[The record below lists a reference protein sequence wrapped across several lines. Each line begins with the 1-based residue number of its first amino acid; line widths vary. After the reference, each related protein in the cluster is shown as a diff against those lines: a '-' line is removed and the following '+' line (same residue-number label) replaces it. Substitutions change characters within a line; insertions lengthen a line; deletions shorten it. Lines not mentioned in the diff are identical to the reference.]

1 VSVLSIL
8 PTRHHHGRQLLCRAE
23 NPSLPLAT
31 IEEIFTLNVAYR
43 PKAVIQVDWPRR
55 SELMKE
61 GSDLFLACLVE
72 ANPPPYK
79 IKFFHNGQELV
90 HNVSGGVLVNE
101 VTLALQNIS
110 RDNSGSYFCVA
121 SNVEGD
127 SRSNTLTLKIK
138 YLPVCAMTPGVVGV
152 AVGEVTNITCNV
164 DADPNNVTFIWTF
177 NNVAKRARSQVI
189 DSKEHKANG
198 LTSILRYKPASI
210 RDYGVLSC
218 YATNYLGTQ
227 REPCTFTLVTAGP
240 PEKVTNCTVYNVT
253 SHAAEVTCL
262 PGFTGGLTPRYLHQI
277 RLASSGEVIFNKTS
291 ESASFSVRSL
301 HQDRRYVVTVTA
313 YNARGKSRPHR
324 LHLQTLRELE
334 MHRRVGAGD
343 GMDGMCV
350 NGVVQHTIYDST
362 GRYRGFAHLQQK
374 DTYQSSC
381 MTTTPPE
388 SSAAAAAKSDPAG
401 AQYRFSLTRKGRPP
415 AAAPAVDTPMK
426 GGRET
431 INDKRRETR
440 GSEGG
445 GGGGEEGTEGEKNIE
460 TPWRRVISQL
470 TSPHESK
477 LFEVWKVASRQTRQE
492 VAESVL

>member
-1 VSVLSIL
+1 MHGYRHESTCTYYLVPARSYCEEDFINVTRQDKETVSVLSVL

-189 DSKEHKANG
+189 DSKE
-198 LTSILRYKPASI
+198 
-210 RDYGVLSC
+210 
-218 YATNYLGTQ
+218 
-227 REPCTFTLVTAGP
+227 
-240 PEKVTNCTVYNVT
+240 
-253 SHAAEVTCL
+253 
-262 PGFTGGLTPRYLHQI
+262 
-277 RLASSGEVIFNKTS
+277 
-291 ESASFSVRSL
+291 
-301 HQDRRYVVTVTA
+301 
-313 YNARGKSRPHR
+313 
-324 LHLQTLRELE
+324 
-334 MHRRVGAGD
+334 
-343 GMDGMCV
+343 
-350 NGVVQHTIYDST
+350 
-362 GRYRGFAHLQQK
+362 
-374 DTYQSSC
+374 
-381 MTTTPPE
+381 
-388 SSAAAAAKSDPAG
+388 
-401 AQYRFSLTRKGRPP
+401 
-415 AAAPAVDTPMK
+415 
-426 GGRET
+426 
-431 INDKRRETR
+431 
-440 GSEGG
+440 
-445 GGGGEEGTEGEKNIE
+445 
-460 TPWRRVISQL
+460 
-470 TSPHESK
+470 
-477 LFEVWKVASRQTRQE
+477 
-492 VAESVL
+492 